1 VAPIIRLTG
10 DWDLA
15 EECAQDAFVKAW
27 ERWPIDGVPDRPI
40 AWLVTTARNRAFDRL
55 RRASLEARKNQEAVT
70 FASRDD
76 APAPSD
82 EDDQLSLIFTCCHPS
97 LSIEARVALTLRS
110 VGGLTTT
117 EIARAFLTPERT
129 MVQRLFRARRKIREA
144 AIPFRVP
151 RHEQLAERLD
161 GVLAVL
167 YLVFNEGYHATDGDQ
182 VARVDLSE
190 EAIRLTTQLRDLV
203 PDRGEVD
210 ALLAL
215 MDLHDARRPARVDA
229 NGDIVPLEEQDRS
242 RWDHE
247 RIRRAVTSIERAGPG
262 RYRIEA
268 AIAAC
273 HAVAASVDETDWVE
287 VARLY
292 GELLQV
298 SPSPIVELNQA
309 IAIGMADG
317 PEDGLRALERID
329 ATALAG
335 YPFLPASRADMQRRL
350 GRFPEAAVS
359 YQEAIRLA
367 KNEADRRFLQRRHAE
382 VSGGAAGGGTTA
394 PG

>member
-1 VAPIIRLTG
+1 MTG

-27 ERWPIDGVPDRPI
+27 ERWPIDGVPDRPS
-40 AWLVTTARNRAFDRL
+40 AWLITTARNRALDRL
-55 RRASLEARKNQEAVT
+55 RRAALEARKNEEAVT
-70 FASRDD
+70 LASRDD
-76 APAPSD
+76 AHPPSA
-82 EDDQLSLIFTCCHPS
+82 EDDQLALIFTCCHPS
-97 LSIEARVALTLRS
+97 LSMEARVALTLRS
-110 VGGLTTT
+110 VGGLTTA
-117 EIARAFLTPERT
+117 EIARAFLTAERT
-129 MVQRLFRARRKIREA
+129 MVQRLFRARRKIRDA
-144 AIPFRVP
+144 SIPFRMP
-151 RHEQLAERLD
+151 GQELLDERLE

-167 YLVFNEGYHATDGDQ
+167 YLVFNEGYHATGGEQ

-190 EAIRLTTQLRDLV
+190 EAIRLTTQLRDLL

-215 MDLHDARRPARVDA
+215 MELHDARRPTRVDA
-229 NGDIVPLEEQDRS
+229 TGDIIPLEEQDRS

-247 RIRRAVTSIERAGPG
+247 RIRRAVARIERTETG

-273 HAVAASVDETDWVE
+273 HSVAPSVEATDWVQ

-292 GELLQV
+292 GELLQI
-298 SPSPIVELNQA
+298 SPSPVVELNRA

-317 PEDGLRALERID
+317 PEQGLRALERVD
-329 ATALAG
+329 PTALAG

-350 GRFPEAAVS
+350 GRFPEAADS

-367 KNEADRRFLQRRHAE
+367 TNEADKRFLERRLAE
-382 VSGGAAGGGTTA
+382 VSGGAVSGGAGGGGTTA